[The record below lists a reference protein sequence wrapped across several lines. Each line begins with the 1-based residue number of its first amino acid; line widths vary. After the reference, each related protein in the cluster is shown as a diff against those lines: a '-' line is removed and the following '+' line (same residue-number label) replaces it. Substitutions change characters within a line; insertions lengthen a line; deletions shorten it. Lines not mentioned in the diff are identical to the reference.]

1 MVINGHNS
9 SLSQVTSGFPQG
21 SVSGPLLFICNINDL
36 LKKLILLLNDV
47 LLYRAIRSVADYEML
62 QKDLDII
69 NKWVD
74 NWQIKVT
81 FNLSKC
87 ELVRVTNGTLLL
99 LASRAD

>member
-1 MVINGHNS
+1 M
-9 SLSQVTSGFPQG
+9 
-21 SVSGPLLFICNINDL
+21 
-36 LKKLILLLNDV
+36 
-47 LLYRAIRSVADYEML
+47 A
-62 QKDLDII
+62 
-69 NKWVD
+69 D